1 MQLGKVRARLPLDAA
16 ITASPR
22 GPATVRV
29 YTTDDTL
36 LQSLI
41 ELFPKRRYRMSSDE
55 RIDSLA
61 EFVSDRGSDA
71 VLIDLR
77 LPLKSRIEAGRQ
89 IRNVR
94 NRATIPVVGLC
105 EASTSYEV
113 RVAALGDGYWDVVEL
128 PAGSSELVAK
138 LGNWICIKRDLA
150 ELRSSAP
157 LDPESGHLTM
167 RGMRGRLRE
176 LATVAQRIDDA
187 MSCVVFGA
195 DEVPSRVSQD
205 EGMILEAAREFSLA
219 LHQQTRSSDVI
230 SRLEPLKFM
239 VLAPHTPPAGGVR
252 LAERFTSLSLSRRVD
267 GVYPMTF
274 SAGTA
279 GVYGQN
285 GQIQAQPGLLFSAAH
300 RALGEARRVGTAQ
313 VAAVWR
319 RPS

>member
-29 YTTDDTL
+29 YTADETL
-36 LQSLI
+36 LSLLI
-41 ELFPKRRYRMSSDE
+41 ELLPKRRYRVSTDE
-55 RIDSLA
+55 RIDSLS
-61 EFVSDRGSDA
+61 EFVSDQGSDA
-71 VLIDLR
+71 VLIDLK

-89 IRNVR
+89 IRNAR
-94 NRATIPVVGLC
+94 ERPTIPVVGLC
-105 EASTSYEV
+105 EASTPYEV
-113 RVAALGDGYWDVVEL
+113 RVAALGDGFWDVVEL
-128 PAGSSELVAK
+128 PAASSELVAK

-150 ELRSSAP
+150 ELGSSAP
-157 LDPESGHLTM
+157 LGEDLELLTM
-167 RGMRGRLRE
+167 QGMKGRLRE
-176 LATVAQRIDDA
+176 LATLAQQVDDA
-187 MSCVVFGA
+187 MSCIVLGA
-195 DEVPSRVSQD
+195 DEVPSRVSQED
-205 EGMILEAAREFSLA
+205 GIILEAAREFSLA
-219 LHQQTRSSDVI
+219 LHQGTRSSDVI

-267 GVYPMTF
+267 GLYPMTF
-274 SAGTA
+274 SAGVA

-285 GQIQAQPGLLFSAAH
+285 GQIQAQPGLLFAAAH
-300 RALGEARRVGTAQ
+300 RALVEARRVGTAQ